1 MTNKIKMLKV
11 SDSMKDFSSA
21 GINGMSEHL
30 STIGQELRESLTKG
44 LNNDLEA
51 LKSTME
57 KLPEIMESLLSDMSK
72 STAEMK
78 LSLSDSQREMSA
90 LVKNLFEEIH
100 SKQGSNLN
108 QLLENI
114 MTKNQE
120 LSTNLAQQQEDMQRR
135 HAESTQLITNK
146 LFELTENSS

>member
-1 MTNKIKMLKV
+1 MSEIQKETSGVKELVGEIKTEMLKV

-114 MTKNQE
+114 MPIVTGKQIGR
-120 LSTNLAQQQEDMQRR
+120 A
-135 HAESTQLITNK
+135 HV
-146 LFELTENSS
+146 